1 MRHAGVEAGI
11 PRPQCLLTL
20 DACDGGEGVVPLCD
34 VSAIDSDTNIMMCFG
49 ASDDDNTYRTNETFW
64 NQLDHVDASRKQWVV
79 LYDDHHGEEELIADH
94 NWMTDYGRIP
104 DNYLRYGAWRWTL
117 AIAND
122 TFYGKDRDKWYGG
135 TDAQTNMGKW
145 SDGTPVRPA
154 AVTSGE
160 LFWEDPFAD
169 SKPD

>member
-1 MRHAGVEAGI
+1 
-11 PRPQCLLTL
+11 
-20 DACDGGEGVVPLCD
+20 
-34 VSAIDSDTNIMMCFG
+34 MMCFG

-169 SKPD
+169 SKPDQKSHNKFRSFMKMRGNDKEGPLQNESLICPLSSRQVKYLK